1 MWCATS
7 SSRNGLI
14 SSFCSSVQVFAV
26 SLTSVPESP
35 QTTLR
40 LANASGV
47 TPRMRDFHSL
57 GVLSIERTF
66 IFAIQPG
73 LCSRISI
80 PIQNAFEYSHL
91 LVSGAHRGGD
101 HASAPETCASACLL
115 WRFESH
121 ARNRLH
127 NLGLKVRLN
136 LRREAKLLFPP

>member
-1 MWCATS
+1 MVEVEHPHHDQLEGF
-7 SSRNGLI
+7 NLI

-66 IFAIQPG
+66 IFAIQ
-73 LCSRISI
+73 
-80 PIQNAFEYSHL
+80 
-91 LVSGAHRGGD
+91 GAHTGL
-101 HASAPETCASACLL
+101 AKVAVQCSADSFVVKENLVLRVNISG
-115 WRFESH
+115 ESRH
-121 ARNRLH
+121 LRQARKRY
-127 NLGLKVRLN
+127 R
-136 LRREAKLLFPP
+136 AF